1 MGSEAEI
8 RGPEPGLIKRTGLSI
23 RRGFLSGVFTSW
35 TLLKVMIPTMVVVQL
50 LKVTGLL
57 GLMAAA
63 GAPLSLSDY
72 QALSVPACLIA
83 GKRSRAETQ
92 KITRLLAASITTC
105 AYHEVDSGH
114 MGPVSDPEAV
124 NKLVYEF
131 ISLIS
136 PET

>member
-1 MGSEAEI
+1 MMAKQVQNALNQNDLPKCSRIFVDYWSADGTYDALNPV
-8 RGPEPGLIKRTGLSI
+8 RQQALN
-23 RRGFLSGVFTSW
+23 
-35 TLLKVMIPTMVVVQL
+35 KVVKKIVLDFQ
-50 LKVTGLL
+50 
-57 GLMAAA
+57 AAA

-92 KITRLLAASITTC
+92 KITRLLAASITTST
-105 AYHEVDSGH
+105 YHEVDSGH

-131 ISLIS
+131 ISRIS